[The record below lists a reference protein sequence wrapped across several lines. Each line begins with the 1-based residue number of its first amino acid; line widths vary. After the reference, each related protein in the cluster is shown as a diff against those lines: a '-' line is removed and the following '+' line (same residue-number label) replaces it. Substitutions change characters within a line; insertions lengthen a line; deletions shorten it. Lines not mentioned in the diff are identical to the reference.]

1 VAVITAGIERQGK
14 FNMVATRR
22 CGKFPHS
29 ANGKGL
35 DLAERIEQSEG
46 ALTAQ
51 ELAVLLNVT
60 ASYVLKR
67 AKAGKIPSYRFGGV
81 KFDPCLTAAWLRKCL
96 TS

>member
-1 VAVITAGIERQGK
+1 MDA
-14 FNMVATRR
+14 MSR
-22 CGKFPHS
+22 CRKFPHS

-51 ELAVLLNVT
+51 ELAGLLNSSP
-60 ASYVLKR
+60 SYVLKR

-81 KFDPCLTAAWLRKCL
+81 KFDPALTAAWCGSAESRFPGDSPAGL
-96 TS
+96 